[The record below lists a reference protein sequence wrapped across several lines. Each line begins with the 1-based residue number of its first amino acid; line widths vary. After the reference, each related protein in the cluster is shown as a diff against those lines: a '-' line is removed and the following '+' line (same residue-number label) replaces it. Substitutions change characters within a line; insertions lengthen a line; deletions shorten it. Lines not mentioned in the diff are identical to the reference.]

1 MVSKTD
7 DIPASVP
14 DCNPVDLAD
23 EAGDG
28 AQDIKEM
35 SKTGL
40 KDSCG
45 SGENLKLLLTTLG
58 LAWFTSYLKRQCSFV
73 NSVFLCRYCG
83 HFSGL

>member
-14 DCNPVDLAD
+14 NCNPVDLAD

-28 AQDIKEM
+28 AQDIKEV
-35 SKTGL
+35 SKAGL

-45 SGENLKLLLTTLG
+45 SGENLQLMVQNPAHDLHLI
-58 LAWFTSYLKRQCSFV
+58 
-73 NSVFLCRYCG
+73 
-83 HFSGL
+83 